1 MPTLSDRY
9 PDNTKKDSHPKGTNN
24 SKDMANKP
32 FNKLLGAMTLGALI
46 MATPSCSDYDDHYFP
61 TEGDE
66 EVTATQTLWEIIS
79 SDPNLTRFADILQ
92 HAQYY
97 KDDTHPVANYTYADV
112 LKSGQVSTVWAPEN
126 DYFTEAEYQKWLAM
140 AQTSGYNLEQQLVRN
155 HIALWRHNLSGTEID
170 TIKMFNSK
178 NLIFDRVAGT
188 LEGVKINRKNIPAL
202 NGVLHTL
209 NGKTPFEYN
218 FYEYIK
224 YSGELP
230 ALNAFFIGK
239 DTTYFDPNRSI
250 EGLPDK
256 NGNPTYVDSIYTTS
270 NLLINSYS
278 YLPRTNQEKYMSV
291 LKGLGGGSN
300 IQQEDSMYIMILP
313 TDAAW
318 NEAYNRLKPLYN
330 YAPSYE
336 NRTKGNV
343 GTSEIMKD
351 YNVDSLMDQNISM
364 DLTCPLLFN
373 IHKQPKIG
381 GYENGIPWT
390 LETFIETKGDT
401 AEYFLNTYG
410 DTIRSTSF
418 WKDSIHIY
426 NDWNKTELF
435 NGECMKMSNGYAY
448 KVDKW
453 AFPMEYYMPPV
464 IVEITAG
471 AYYYQSSDKFYTG
484 TGQTKSF
491 SNSGFA
497 EVADKYGKVSR
508 NNFYLMKP
516 KGTTHP
522 KGEIKLQGNIRSEYM
537 PTSSQVMSGKYDI
550 YVVMVPYW
558 YTTISEAGELD
569 SCYFDSLY
577 VDSVA
582 GKNKNKF
589 KVQLRY
595 NNGAASDATNTAV
608 EIDYDAKKVD
618 TIKVFENFKF
628 PYSYKDLRFCYP
640 TMIIQGSATS
650 ANLRNGGYIRE
661 LCIDQVILR
670 GKEEDSEPQL

>member
-1 MPTLSDRY
+1 
-9 PDNTKKDSHPKGTNN
+9 
-24 SKDMANKP
+24 MAKRK
-32 FNKLLGAMTLGALI
+32 FNKYLGTMTIGALI

-61 TEGDE
+61 TLDE
-66 EVTATQTLWEIIS
+66 EANATETLWEKIS
-79 SDPNLTRFADILQ
+79 TDPNLTRFADILQ

-112 LKSGQVSTVWAPEN
+112 LSSGQVCTVWAPEN
-126 DYFTEAEYQKWLAM
+126 DYFTEEEYKKWLEM
-140 AQTSGYNLEQQLVRN
+140 AKTNGYNLEQQLVRN

-178 NLIFDRVAGT
+178 NLIFDRVEET

-209 NGKTPFEYN
+209 KGKTPFEYN

-230 ALNAFFIGK
+230 LLHEFFIGK
-239 DTTYFDPNRSI
+239 DTTYFNPNASI

-313 TDAAW
+313 SDAAW
-318 NEAYNRLKPLYN
+318 TEAYERLKPLYN
-330 YAPSYE
+330 YAPTYE
-336 NRTKGNV
+336 NRNKGNV
-343 GTSEIMKD
+343 GTTETMKD
-351 YNVDSLMDQNISM
+351 YNVDSLMDQNIKM
-364 DLTCPLLFN
+364 DLTYPLLFN

-381 GYENGIPWT
+381 GYENGTPWT

-401 AEYFLNTYG
+401 AEYFYNTYG
-410 DTIRSTSF
+410 DTIRSSE
-418 WKDSIHIY
+418 
-426 NDWNKTELF
+426 DWNKTELF
-435 NGECMKMSNGYAY
+435 NGQRIKMSNGYAY

-453 AFPMEYYMPPV
+453 AFPLDYYMAPV
-464 IVEITAG
+464 IVEVTGG
-471 AYYYQSSDKFYTG
+471 AYYYQSSDKYYTG

-497 EVADKYGKVSR
+497 AVADKYGKVSR
-508 NNFYLMKP
+508 DNFYLMKP

-522 KGEIKLQGNIRSEYM
+522 KGEIKLHGNIRLT
-537 PTSSQVMSGKYDI
+537 PTNKSDVTGHYGEVMSGKYDI
-550 YVVMVPYW
+550 YIVMVPYW
-558 YTTISEAGELD
+558 YTTISEKGELD
-569 SCYFDSLY
+569 SVFYDSLY

-582 GKNKNKF
+582 GKCKNKF

-595 NNGAASDATNTAV
+595 NNGAASDATTTAV

-618 TIKVFENFKF
+618 TIKVLENFKF

-640 TMIIQGSATS
+640 TMIVQGSATS